1 MGINGKRYGT
11 GSVSD
16 LSINHVVTW
25 SMLRSLT
32 PLVYPQIFA
41 PEARRKLAGGG
52 ARA

>member
-1 MGINGKRYGT
+1 MRVWTAAVRYGE
-11 GSVSD
+11 
-16 LSINHVVTW
+16 
-25 SMLRSLT
+25 RQ